1 MSVND
6 TLEMRFGSQISTTAG
21 NEETGGDGGN
31 ITLNPARF
39 IVARPEEDSNIEAN
53 AFTGDGGR
61 IEITT
66 EGILGIEP
74 REEQTE
80 FSDITASSEFGVDGE
95 IIINRITTD
104 TTILADEIPGPT
116 ENITFLQACSRGR
129 RGKIELFDLGRGGL
143 PTQPEDPLSGSTIIA
158 PWIPLTVKTQ
168 IQPTSTQWQT
178 PPSAT
183 TSSYTI
189 FLGYGCQE

>member
-6 TLEMRFGSQISTTAG
+6 TLEMRFGSEISTTAG

-39 IVARPEEDSNIEAN
+39 ILARPEEDSNIRAD

-66 EGILGIEP
+66 EALFGIEP
-74 REEQTE
+74 RDEQTE
-80 FSDITASSEFGVDGE
+80 FSDITASSEFGVNGE

-104 TTILADEIPGPT
+104 PTILVDEIPGPT

-143 PTQPEDPLSGSTIIA
+143 PIQPEDPLRGSTIIA
-158 PWIPLTVKTQ
+158 PWIPLTFDNQ
-168 IQPTSTQWQT
+168 QETSIEWSQSSASTT
-178 PPSAT
+178 PYS
-183 TSSYTI
+183 I
-189 FLGYGCQE
+189 LVDCRGK